1 MTSRRQI
8 LQIGV
13 TGAALLPVARYA
25 DAWPAAAEAEPF
37 YVVVFD
43 ARFPKS
49 RHLAGVVAGPSAR
62 LAAIRGDV
70 TALWYHDLYFAW
82 QRDAAPVAGVTS
94 IESLFCLEL
103 LARDAG
109 MRVTLRQV
117 VDNDLVSWAIGSR
130 RSRR

>member
-1 MTSRRQI
+1 MTSRRQV
-8 LQIGV
+8 LQIGL

-25 DAWPAAAEAEPF
+25 DAWPAAADAEPF
-37 YVVVFD
+37 YLVIFD

-49 RHLAGVVAGPSAR
+49 RQLAGTIAGAFAP

-94 IESLFCLEL
+94 AESLFCLEL

-109 MRVTLRQV
+109 MRVTHRQV
-117 VDNDLVSWAIGSR
+117 VDSDLVSWAIGPQ

>member
-1 MTSRRQI
+1 MTSRRQV
-8 LQIGV
+8 LQIGL
-13 TGAALLPVARYA
+13 TGAALLPFARYA
-25 DAWPAAAEAEPF
+25 DAWPAAADAAF
-37 YVVVFD
+37 YLVIFD

-49 RHLAGVVAGPSAR
+49 RQLAGTIAGAFAP

-94 IESLFCLEL
+94 TESLFCLEL

-109 MRVTLRQV
+109 MRVTHRQV
-117 VDNDLVSWAIGSR
+117 VDNDLVSWAIGPR
-130 RSRR
+130 RARR